1 MTNPAAQNAAVP
13 GSRNTARYVLSISP
27 TRPRE
32 SASAPLAALGCIRG
46 SARAFGAAASRR
58 RGSSR
63 KRSSLEPETVE
74 LLRIALP
81 VGLHGNV
88 QVEVDAVADQLL
100 DLTPCPDADLLQP
113 RPSRP
118 DHDALLARTFQ
129 VQRGV
134 HGPRLDLIDG
144 DGDRVGQLVAYPVQC
159 RLTDQLRD
167 AHLDVLVGRD
177 VVRVQRRTLGQARH
191 Q

>member
-27 TRPRE
+27 TCPGE
-32 SASAPLAALGCIRG
+32 SA
-46 SARAFGAAASRR
+46 
-58 RGSSR
+58 
-63 KRSSLEPETVE
+63 SSLEPETVE

-177 VVRVQRRTLGQARH
+177 VVRVQRRTLGQA
-191 Q
+191 